1 MMDVMNY
8 MSSYWTTMQSTWTLS
23 PYVFKELD
31 RKYNKNTKI
40 RLLKETDSDLEADLT
55 GKVCVITGGS
65 RGLGVEV
72 VKTLLRKGCHVI
84 TGSSK
89 TSESERNKRYEQI
102 MSEVNTD
109 SRGRLDI
116 WHLDLKSMD
125 SVVKFAKQF
134 EESKLSL
141 NYFIANAGVVNTTMK
156 LTDDGFEDHIA
167 VNYLSHCLLIDHF
180 IDNMYRTAKQSGS
193 ESRIVMVS
201 SGAHRAVSNLNVIE
215 TNNTKNMPIIA
226 YSISKLYQIM
236 FTNRMTKWLANKGD
250 DWRSRITFNSLHPG
264 MCDTQL
270 LDHFP
275 MIEVLRPMAAQ
286 ACRTPKEGAET
297 TIYAILSKEMMGI
310 SGKYL
315 EDSAQEQPSV
325 DAINISLQNKLW

>member
-1 MMDVMNY
+1 MINAMNY
-8 MSSYWTTMQSTWTLS
+8 MSNYWTTIQNTLS
-23 PYVFKELD
+23 LSSYVFKELD
-31 RKYNKNTKI
+31 RKFNKNTKLRI
-40 RLLKETDSDLEADLT
+40 LKETDPDLESDLT
-55 GKVCVITGGS
+55 GKVCVITGGT
-65 RGLGVEV
+65 RGIGAEV
-72 VKTLLRKGCHVI
+72 VKILLRKGCHVI

-125 SVVKFAKQF
+125 SVVKFTKQF

-141 NYFIANAGVVNTTMK
+141 NYFIANAGAVNKNIK
-156 LTDDGFEDHIA
+156 LTDDGFEEHIA

-180 IDNMYRTAKQSGS
+180 IDNMYRTAKQSDS

-201 SGAHRAVSNLNVIE
+201 AGIHRMLTNVNTIE
-215 TNNTKNMPIIA
+215 TNNTKNSLIVT
-226 YSISKLYQIM
+226 YSTSKLYQIM
-236 FTNRMTKWLANKGD
+236 FTNRMTKWLADRGD
-250 DWRSRITFNSLHPG
+250 DWRSRITLNSLHPG
-264 MCDTQL
+264 MCDTTF

-275 MIEVLRPMAAQ
+275 MVETLRPMAAQ

-297 TIYAILSKEMMGI
+297 TIYAILSKEMIGI
-310 SGKYL
+310 SGTYL